1 MCLRSSSRAMH
12 LVQSRGR
19 YEVNMEMILRGDLPG
34 GRVSKKLAKRA
45 RMWGSVYEQPALSE
59 TTASFLAAL
68 GPT

>member
-1 MCLRSSSRAMH
+1 
-12 LVQSRGR
+12 
-19 YEVNMEMILRGDLPG
+19 MEMILRGDLPG
-34 GRVSKKLAKRA
+34 GRVSKILAKRA